1 MLGFTWGRP
10 LLRPRTARPT
20 ADDVGHSS
28 PLPAVPS
35 PPVSGAGVTVEWGEP
50 LRLLVD
56 ECTLAWWVSHT
67 QRPFG
72 GPADV
77 DGDQHRV
84 PGGRAAH
91 AVQAVTWLY
100 ATLECI
106 AQDSAQPTM
115 LDLTPLRQARFRER
129 YAEYLAARWTYLSIG
144 VTAGRM
150 RHVVSVGCLA
160 TRVPAGALPVRGV
173 A

>member
-1 MLGFTWGRP
+1 M
-10 LLRPRTARPT
+10 
-20 ADDVGHSS
+20 
-28 PLPAVPS
+28 
-35 PPVSGAGVTVEWGEP
+35 
-50 LRLLVD
+50 
-56 ECTLAWWVSHT
+56 SHT
-67 QRPFG
+67 HRPFD

-100 ATLECI
+100 ATLESI
-106 AQDSAQPTM
+106 AQDPAQPTM
-115 LDLTPLRQARFRER
+115 LDLTSLRQARFRER
-129 YAEYLAARWTYLSIG
+129 YAEYLAARRTYLSIG